1 MTLIQNRSASHE
13 SASATAELNRN
24 TQLFKKG
31 FKNRNGT
38 KKPKIVFQ
46 IVLAVVA
53 LTLFFCFG
61 TPTGRAKVITV
72 LAPKLAL
79 VAGYHLTVTHVSSPS
94 LTQITAQS
102 LKLAQV
108 ATDTQAQNTAIEL
121 RTIHVEQPTKV
132 PSTVTPILEASNIS
146 ITLSDFNISER
157 FLHFAKVSA
166 SHLTL
171 ENLPK
176 KTIKARTP
184 SRTPPPWQL
193 AIADI
198 QLPNTHITLAA
209 TQNIPE
215 LATPLSLSGDL
226 VLFKN
231 APLVA
236 NIHLQKSAPFH
247 QQLSGVLKLTKEGM
261 LSLIGTYE
269 ETQDGRLNQLVKRTA
284 PKAIHAN
291 YSVAFDLNTLK
302 PAAQQHIAEPTF
314 HIHSLQADLLPVPT
328 TLRGKMR
335 FQPALAKVRLD
346 DFQIQTDTAQ
356 HKLTGWL
363 SPQDS
368 ALELTLNGLPL
379 LAVQDWLPP
388 KTIAGKSAIEHIQG
402 NIHGKANWRAEG
414 ATPTEISAQLTFV
427 GKQSLTDALQNQVS
441 AKHQSDI
448 DSSPAHHPHSRS
460 HPNPSPKSD
469 FNNLAWLR
477 TLPTTFKIQSGFTYS
492 NQLLKLNETSLQVDC
507 LYSKGNGHIDFSK
520 TYRDRHFASMAI
532 TIPDLNSAC
541 LTQYFPNQPQLSALR
556 GALSTQ
562 LDLSAQDSAI
572 QGAWQ
577 FDFHGLFKDEPFSL
591 SSKTISTLIPDT
603 LISDT
608 VTLDS
613 LKTDNLKLGAAHPN
627 QTQKTVPLDNQA
639 ITAKQEITLSLG
651 SGTPITF
658 TNTLKSPDN
667 GYRVPASWEINLN
680 GSIPKTSLSFLPG
693 FESAIQATLNLP
705 QVTGTTNNDRNTQ
718 NANRKPELSL
728 TASGTLDT
736 VPFNITGQLKGV
748 LNQFEVNQARLKF
761 YDNNPVL
768 LSGKYDVGTL
778 DFTAQMDK
786 FHLPAFELKQ
796 RQSTAANFSG
806 LVALK
811 GTVSAPRLLANLDA
825 EIDTQDTSKAT
836 VGTTPKIIPK
846 QVAKIFIDTE
856 NGFYVGDIQLRS
868 ADPRPTNSIV
878 DSTQTNTTSENTWG
892 TLGFSLPRFPLTVPV
907 QLPQTKP
914 AAVTLW
920 MKLSEAGAWF
930 TSTEEALL
938 GELTADIQI
947 PHIARPE
954 QFTGFIRLN
963 HGSYE
968 NRLLKL
974 LAKDIHLYAERNKQ
988 DQAIHILGHANDGH
1002 SGDYRLRGTLP
1013 WPPQPHAQHALTL
1026 NLTDI
1031 QMGYRHALSG
1041 NTTGTL
1047 TLAGD
1052 RSGFLLDGAIELQPT
1067 LITLDTLN
1075 TPTIST
1081 LDPRQIRDMHASETP
1096 QVNPPSALEFAPP
1109 ILLDVDINA
1118 PQQAYLRGR
1127 GLEAEL
1133 AGKLKLTGTLQAPE
1147 LKGEFLGIRG
1157 NYKIFGRKFVLNE
1170 SNVQLDGN
1178 NVIYQLS
1185 AEHTR
1190 ADVQIQAQISGS
1202 QEQLTLAFSATPE
1215 LPEDEI
1221 IAFLLFGK
1229 TVDSITP
1236 AQAIQLASA
1245 LQQLRPNNGGGSG
1258 FDPLGKAR
1266 DLIQVD
1272 SLTIESQ
1279 AEAEGENS
1287 TGGVTI
1293 GIGKY
1298 INDRVYVEFLKDSD
1312 DSKSWRTNVEVEI
1325 APSLDL
1331 KTNAESGRGFS
1342 GLELQWRR
1350 DY

>member
-1 MTLIQNRSASHE
+1 M
-13 SASATAELNRN
+13 
-24 TQLFKKG
+24 
-31 FKNRNGT
+31 
-38 KKPKIVFQ
+38 
-46 IVLAVVA
+46 VLAVVA

-61 TPTGRAKVITV
+61 TPAGRAKVITV

-79 VAGYHLTVTHVSSPS
+79 VAGYQLTVTHVSSPS
-94 LTQITAQS
+94 LTQISAQS
-102 LKLAQV
+102 LKLAQI
-108 ATDTQAQNTAIEL
+108 AADTQAQNTAIEL
-121 RTIHVEQPTKV
+121 RTIDVEQPTKA
-132 PSTVTPILEASNIS
+132 PSTVTPILEASDIS

-166 SHLTL
+166 SRLTL

-176 KTIKARTP
+176 KTIKARSPT
-184 SRTPPPWQL
+184 RTRPPWQL
-193 AIADI
+193 TVADI
-198 QLPNTHITLAA
+198 QLPNTHIALTA

-226 VLFKN
+226 VLFKD

-247 QQLSGVLKLTKEGM
+247 QQLSGALKLSKEGM

-269 ETQDGRLNQLVKRTA
+269 ETQDGRLNQLVRRTA

-291 YSVAFDLNTLK
+291 YSFAFDLNTLK
-302 PAAQQHIAEPTF
+302 PTAQRHIAEPLF
-314 HIHSLQADLLPVPT
+314 HIHSLQTDLLPIPT
-328 TLRGKMR
+328 TLRGRIR

-379 LAVQDWLPP
+379 LAVHDWLPP
-388 KTIAGKSAIEHIQG
+388 KTIAGKSAAEHVRG

-414 ATPTEISAQLTFV
+414 ATPAEISAQLTFV

-448 DSSPAHHPHSRS
+448 DASPAHHPHSRS
-460 HPNPSPKSD
+460 HPSPSPKSD
-469 FNNLAWLR
+469 FNYLAWLR
-477 TLPTTFKIQSGFTYS
+477 TLPTTFTMQSNFTYS
-492 NQLLKLNETSLQVDC
+492 NQLLMLHETWLQADC
-507 LYSKGNGHIDFSK
+507 LYIKGNGQVDFSK
-520 TYRDRHFASMAI
+520 TYRDRHFANMAL

-541 LTQYFPNQPQLSALR
+541 LTQYFPNQPQLSALH
-556 GALSTQ
+556 GALSTK

-577 FDFHGLFKDEPFSL
+577 FDFHGHFKDEPLSL

-603 LISDT
+603 LTLDT
-608 VTLDS
+608 VTLDTATLDP
-613 LKTDNLKLGAAHPN
+613 LKADNLKLGAAHPN
-627 QTQKTVPLDNQA
+627 QTQKTAPLDNHA
-639 ITAKQEITLSLG
+639 ITAKQKITLSLG
-651 SGTPITF
+651 SAAPITF
-658 TNTLKSPDN
+658 ANTLKSPDN
-667 GYRVPASWEINLN
+667 GHRVPASWEIILDGN
-680 GSIPKTSLSFLPG
+680 IPKTALSFLPG

-705 QVTGTTNNDRNTQ
+705 QVTDTTSNDRNTH
-718 NANRKPELSL
+718 NADKKPELTL
-728 TASGTLDT
+728 TANGTLDT
-736 VPFNITGQLKGV
+736 VPFNITSLLRGV
-748 LNQFEVNQARLKF
+748 PHQFEVNQARLKF
-761 YDNNPVL
+761 YDNNPIL
-768 LSGKYDVGTL
+768 LSGKYDMGTL

-806 LVALK
+806 LIALQ
-811 GTVSAPRLLANLDA
+811 GTVLAPRLQANLDA
-825 EIDTQDTSKAT
+825 EIDTQDASKAT

-856 NGFYVGDIQLRS
+856 NGHYVGDIQLRA

-878 DSTQTNTTSENTWG
+878 DSAQTASTSENTWG
-892 TLGFSLPRFPLTVPV
+892 TLGFSLPRFPLSVPV

-938 GELTADIQI
+938 GELVADIQI
-947 PHIARPE
+947 PRIARPE

-974 LAKDIHLYAERNKQ
+974 LAKDIHLYAERNEQ

-1002 SGDYRLRGTLP
+1002 RGDYRLRGTLP
-1013 WPPQPHAQHALTL
+1013 WPAQPHAQHALTL

-1031 QMGYRHALSG
+1031 QMGYRNALSG

-1052 RSGFLLDGAIELQPT
+1052 RSGFLLDGAIQLQPT
-1067 LITLDTLN
+1067 LITLDNLN

-1081 LDPRQIRDMHASETP
+1081 LDPSQIRDKHASETP
-1096 QVNPPSALEFAPP
+1096 QVNPPSALDVAPP

-1157 NYKIFGRKFVLNE
+1157 DYKIFGRKFVLKE

-1236 AQAIQLASA
+1236 SQAIQLASA

-1258 FDPLGKAR
+1258 FDPLGKTR